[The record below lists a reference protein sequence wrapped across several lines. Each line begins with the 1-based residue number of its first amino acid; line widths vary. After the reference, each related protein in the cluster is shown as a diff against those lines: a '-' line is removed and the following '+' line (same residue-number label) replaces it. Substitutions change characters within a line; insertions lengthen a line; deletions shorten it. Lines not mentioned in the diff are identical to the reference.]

1 MKTGVQSLSHFL
13 PVYQVFQ
20 DIQAACDAATRLE
33 EIALGKSMLTSVS
46 YLDMLIESE
55 RKSDR
60 PNKTKR
66 LEQLNLFEEK
76 AELLKSARE
85 DPDNVLGSMS
95 KYEATVMKAIEEAHE
110 EAHQRFLENE
120 RKRLEREE
128 TRRRLMAQPAWK
140 QQYQPNG
147 QGKGKKKKRKNKMKK
162 QEQKS
167 MIGNLGNLIS
177 MVLPGGGQR
186 SEDETDEAEEM
197 VEEEGDNGQGRKT
210 PTYVS

>member
-1 MKTGVQSLSHFL
+1 MFK
-13 PVYQVFQ
+13 
-20 DIQAACDAATRLE
+20 DIQEACEAANRLE
-33 EIALGKSMLTSVS
+33 EIALGKSMLTSAS

-60 PNKTKR
+60 PNKAKR
-66 LEQLNLFEEK
+66 LEQLNLFKEK

-167 MIGNLGNLIS
+167 MIGNLIS
-177 MVLPGGGQR
+177 MVLPSGGHK